1 MKKMGMVCAKKQ
13 HLMHGCGE
21 SLDSIEL
28 GAWVVRM
35 AAILDDGATCS
46 YRGYGFVAW
55 SLATKERLVK

>member
-1 MKKMGMVCAKKQ
+1 
-13 HLMHGCGE
+13 MHGCGE